1 MLVTDFDFALP
12 EDLIAQTAAPRG
24 QSRLLALDR
33 AHWIV
38 RTPRDCRPPGV
49 LATRRCP
56 RRQRHARLCRA
67 AAGSSGT
74 QRWGSRVPTAE
85 SAAPSYPAPSFQL
98 RAQIAVSSGLS
109 VTMWGP
115 VGSGGV
121 GCPDASGPEA
131 QTGSRGQVR
140 RRRRRAD
147 GGSARA
153 TFPGTPHDPSVVGI
167 GSERHGAGGRDRPRA
182 AAALH
187 QARGHGCRWRALSDG
202 VCARAWFGGRADR
215 GAALH
220 RVAAGGAGRSR
231 CRARLDHAARRL
243 RHVQAGQGRPRRGSR
258 RRSRDLRDH

>member
-33 AHWIV
+33 GTGSFEHRAIADL
-38 RTPRDCRPPGV
+38 PAFLRPGDV
-49 LATRRCP
+49 LVVNDTRVFA
-56 RRQRHARLCRA
+56 ARLLGHRVPSGGAVECLLLSPRP
-67 AAGSSGT
+67 AAGSQLPARECIDPRVRVAVANGVDRSG
-74 QRWGSRVPTAE
+74 R
-85 SAAPSYPAPSFQL
+85 
-98 RAQIAVSSGLS
+98 
-109 VTMWGP
+109 
-115 VGSGGV
+115 V
-121 GCPDASGPEA
+121 GCPDASRPEA
-131 QTGSRGQVR
+131 QTRSRGQVR

-167 GSERHGAGGRDRPRA
+167 GSERHGTRGRDRSRA

-187 QARGHGCRWRALSDG
+187 QARRHGSRWRALSDG

-243 RHVQAGQGRPRRGSR
+243 RHIQAGQGRPRRGSR